1 MLNVALYLN
10 NASML
15 NIAVL
20 DSMLNIAYIRCDKKY
35 IYFVLLVMIL
45 CYVNIVTIK
54 KCFYMYGFLA
64 VN

>member
-1 MLNVALYLN
+1 
-10 NASML
+10 ML